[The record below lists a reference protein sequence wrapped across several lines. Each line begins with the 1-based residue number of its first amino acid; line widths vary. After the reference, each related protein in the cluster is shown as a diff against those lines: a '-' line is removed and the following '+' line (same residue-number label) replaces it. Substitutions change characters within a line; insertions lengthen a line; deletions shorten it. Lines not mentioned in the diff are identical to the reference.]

1 MLKCKLVLPNQDQRR
16 TNSVP
21 TPYFV
26 RKNEICTFADGGK
39 GVPCPPP
46 PSGVEVTSREPSP
59 PSQFLNTYFTL
70 WHVQKLVERSECS
83 AVRLV
88 V

>member
-1 MLKCKLVLPNQDQRR
+1 MLKRKIILSNQDQRR

-21 TPYFV
+21 TPYLL
-26 RKNEICTFADGGK
+26 RKNEICTFADSGK
-39 GVPCPPP
+39 GVPGTPHPC
-46 PSGVEVTSREPSP
+46 GAEVTSREPSP

-70 WHVQKLVERSECS
+70 WHVPKLAAHSVCS

-88 V
+88 P

>member
-1 MLKCKLVLPNQDQRR
+1 MLKRKIILPNQDQRR
-16 TNSVP
+16 SNSVP

-26 RKNEICTFADGGK
+26 RKIEICTFADGGK

>member
-1 MLKCKLVLPNQDQRR
+1 MLKRKIILPNQDQRR

-21 TPYFV
+21 TPYLL
-26 RKNEICTFADGGK
+26 RKIEICTFADGGK

-46 PSGVEVTSREPSP
+46 PSGVEVTSREPST

-83 AVRLV
+83 VVRLV

>member
-1 MLKCKLVLPNQDQRR
+1 MLKCKIVLPNQDQRR

-46 PSGVEVTSREPSP
+46 PRGSRSRVGSP
-59 PSQFLNTYFTL
+59 PHQVNFLIPI
-70 WHVQKLVERSECS
+70 
-83 AVRLV
+83 
-88 V
+88 

>member
-1 MLKCKLVLPNQDQRR
+1 MLKRKIILPNQHQRR

-21 TPYFV
+21 TPYLL
-26 RKNEICTFADGGK
+26 RKIEICTFADGGK

-46 PSGVEVTSREPSP
+46 PSGVEDTGREPSP

-70 WHVQKLVERSECS
+70 WHVPKLAAHSVCS

-88 V
+88 Q

>member
-1 MLKCKLVLPNQDQRR
+1 MLKRKIILPKQDQRH

-21 TPYFV
+21 TPYLL
-26 RKNEICTFADGGK
+26 RKIEICTFADGGK

-46 PSGVEVTSREPSP
+46 PSGVEVTSREPSTKNK
-59 PSQFLNTYFTL
+59 LNTYFTL
-70 WHVQKLVERSECS
+70 WHVPKLAAHSECS

-88 V
+88 Q

>member
-1 MLKCKLVLPNQDQRR
+1 MLKRKIILPNQYQRR

-21 TPYFV
+21 TPNLV
-26 RKNEICTFADGGK
+26 AKIEICTFADGGK

-59 PSQFLNTYFTL
+59 PSQFLNTFFTL
-70 WHVQKLVERSECS
+70 WHVQKLAGHLVGS

-88 V
+88 Q